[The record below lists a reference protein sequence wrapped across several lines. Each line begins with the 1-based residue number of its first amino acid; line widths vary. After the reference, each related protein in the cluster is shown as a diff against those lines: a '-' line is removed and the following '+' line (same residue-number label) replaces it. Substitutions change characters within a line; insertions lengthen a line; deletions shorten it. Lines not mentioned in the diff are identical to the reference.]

1 VRKTGGGRV
10 SAAAPPWTGSVCN
23 WPNGLL
29 ARPAGRVE
37 QVNAMVAKEEIERL
51 RSCVRRMA
59 GRAGRRLGKP
69 DGAAAGLGINAAR
82 SVAAKKAIAC
92 GKGEGLRDSR
102 R

>member
-37 QVNAMVAKEEIERL
+37 QVNAMVAKEELERL
-51 RSCVRRMA
+51 RSCSKGDA
-59 GRAGRRLGKP
+59 IRLTFSVTSVTLTPCRERHGLLRG
-69 DGAAAGLGINAAR
+69 DG
-82 SVAAKKAIAC
+82 C
-92 GKGEGLRDSR
+92 TTQ
-102 R
+102 